1 MALYLYLHFPSLQ
14 CDSLLDAKSSS
25 LPVAVVDAQHRIV
38 QLNTAAIQQGI
49 KLHMGLASAA
59 ALSSSL
65 HLLPYQQQQ
74 QQGVLMS
81 IAQQLYQLSADI
93 ALDAEDGLY
102 LRLCNMLQLYQG
114 VAGYRTALL
123 AALALLP
130 YQYYYASAAT
140 PLAAK
145 CLALQ
150 RLNVLTEDNTSTEAA
165 LKRSPLS
172 FTELEP
178 DIQLQLQRLGIDS
191 LGRLLALSTAELAR
205 RFDNRLVSYLG
216 RLRGEFFHALDY
228 IRPEPGFSRY
238 LELLY
243 DISDLAVLSAPL
255 DKLLQQLQQ
264 QLLRNNALCHQ
275 LTLRLY
281 CRDSATISCSV
292 GSAQGE
298 YRSANWLKLC
308 QLQLE
313 NHRLT
318 APAYGLQLEATHFA
332 PQQAQSDDLFA
343 PKQGNLSALQLVSLL
358 QARLGRNAVSG
369 LSLQNQHLPEQ
380 ASGRPL
386 PLLQTRPLAGALL
399 QRPAFILPQPE
410 PLQEA
415 VDISSG
421 PERLC
426 PDGWQLK
433 AQRDYFIGR
442 NSKGQWLWLYRTAQ
456 QQWFVHGLFS

>member
-1 MALYLYLHFPSLQ
+1 MALYLYLHFPALQ
-14 CDSLLDAKSSS
+14 CDSITDPGQQA
-25 LPVAVVDAQHRIV
+25 LPLAVVDAQHSIIQLNAQAAAQGV
-38 QLNTAAIQQGI
+38 QLQ
-49 KLHMGLASAA
+49 MGLATAA
-59 ALSSSL
+59 ALCHNL
-65 HLLPYQQQQ
+65 QLIPCQPQQQQ
-74 QQGVLMS
+74 AVLVS
-81 IAQQLYQLSADI
+81 IAQQLYQVSADI
-93 ALDAEDGLY
+93 ALDEPDGLH

-114 VAGYRTALL
+114 LAGYRAVLM

-150 RLNVLTEDNTSTEAA
+150 RLNLLTEDNTGTEAA

-178 DIQLQLQRLGIDS
+178 DIQQQLQRLGIAS
-191 LGRLLALSTAELAR
+191 LGRLLSLSTAELAR

-216 RLRGEFFHALDY
+216 RLRGEFFHALEY

-243 DISDLAVLSAPL
+243 DISDMAVLSAPL
-255 DKLLQQLQQ
+255 SKLLQQLQQ
-264 QLLRNNALCHQ
+264 QLERNNTLCHQ

-281 CRDSATISCSV
+281 CRDSETKSYSV

-298 YRSANWLKLC
+298 YRAANWLKLC

-313 NHRLT
+313 SHRLT
-318 APAYGLQLEATHFA
+318 APVYGLQLEVTQFA
-332 PQQAQSDDLFA
+332 PQQAQSDDLFQ
-343 PKQGNLSALQLVSLL
+343 PQQGNVSALQLVSLL

-386 PLLQTRPLAGALL
+386 PLLQTRSLAGALL
-399 QRPAFILPQPE
+399 QRPAFILPQPR

-426 PDGWQLK
+426 PDGWQLA

-456 QQWFVHGLFS
+456 QQWFVHGWFS

>member
-1 MALYLYLHFPSLQ
+1 MALYLYLHFPALQ
-14 CDSLLDAKSSS
+14 CDSLADTETEG

-38 QLNTAAIQQGI
+38 QLNTMAAQQGV
-49 KLHMGLASAA
+49 KLDMGLASAA
-59 ALSSSL
+59 ALCHKL
-65 HLLPYQQQQ
+65 HLLPYQQHQQ
-74 QQGVLMS
+74 QAVLMS

-93 ALDAEDGLY
+93 ALDEPDGLY

-114 VAGYRTALL
+114 LAGYRAALMVV
-123 AALALLP
+123 LALLP

-150 RLNVLTEDNTSTEAA
+150 RVNLLTEDCTGTDAA

-178 DIQLQLQRLGIDS
+178 DIQQQLQRLGIDS

-243 DISDLAVLSAPL
+243 DISDMAVLSAPL
-255 DKLLQQLQQ
+255 SKLLQQLQQ
-264 QLLRNNALCHQ
+264 QLERNNALCHQ

-281 CRDSATISCSV
+281 CRDSETKSYSV

-298 YRSANWLKLC
+298 YRAANWQKLC

-313 NHRLT
+313 SHRLT
-318 APAYGLQLEATHFA
+318 APVYGLQLEVTQFA
-332 PQQAQSDDLFA
+332 PQQAQSDDLFQ
-343 PKQGNLSALQLVSLL
+343 PQQGNVSALQLVSLL

-386 PLLQTRPLAGALL
+386 PLLQTRSLAGALL
-399 QRPAFILPQPE
+399 QRPAFILPQPR

-426 PDGWQLK
+426 PDGWQLA

>member
-1 MALYLYLHFPSLQ
+1 MALYLYLHFPALQ
-14 CDSLLDAKSSS
+14 CDSVADAQSS
-25 LPVAVVDAQHRIV
+25 LPLAVVDAQHRIV
-38 QLNTAAIQQGI
+38 QLNAAAIEQGI

-59 ALSSSL
+59 ALSSTL
-65 HLLPYQQQQ
+65 HLLPYQPQQ
-74 QQGVLMS
+74 QQGVLRS

-114 VAGYRTALL
+114 LAGYRAALMG
-123 AALALLP
+123 ALALMP

-150 RLNVLTEDNTSTEAA
+150 QLNILTEDNTSTEAA

-191 LGRLLALSTAELAR
+191 LRRLLALSTAELAR

-243 DISDLAVLSAPL
+243 DISDMAVLSAPL
-255 DKLLQQLQQ
+255 SKLLQQLQQ
-264 QLLRNNALCHQ
+264 QLQRNNALCHQ

-281 CRDSATISCSV
+281 CRDSETISYSV

-298 YRSANWLKLC
+298 YRADNWLRLC

-313 NHRLT
+313 SHRLN
-318 APAYGLQLEATHFA
+318 APVYGLQLEVTQFA
-332 PQQAQSDDLFA
+332 PQQAQSDDLFQ
-343 PKQGNLSALQLVSLL
+343 PQQGKVSALQLVSLL
-358 QARLGRNAVSG
+358 QARLGRHAVSG

-386 PLLQTRPLAGALL
+386 PLLHTRPLAEALS
-399 QRPAFILPQPE
+399 QRPAFILPQPQ

-415 VDISSG
+415 VEINCG

-426 PDGWQLK
+426 PDGWQLA

-442 NSKGQWLWLYRTAQ
+442 NSKGQLLWLYRTAQ
-456 QQWFVHGLFS
+456 QDWFVHGLFS